1 MSKIELTQEQF
12 RDLVREEVLDDF
24 EQVESSDWEV
34 DYKWQ
39 HCEVIVKQLS
49 TGKFFSYPLSRSGS
63 PYSDYYYSYEDGGVE
78 LTEVQKLKKVIETEE
93 WVVVKEMIYL

>member
-1 MSKIELTQEQF
+1 MSKITLTQEQF
-12 RDLVREEVLDDF
+12 RNLAREEYLDDF

-63 PYSDYYYSYEDGGVE
+63 PYSDYYYSYEDGGVT
-78 LTEVQKLKKVIETEE
+78 LTEVQKVKKAVETEVWE
-93 WVVVKEMIYL
+93 VV

>member
-1 MSKIELTQEQF
+1 MSKIQLSQEEF
-12 RDLVREEVLDDF
+12 RDLVCEEGGEDF
-24 EQVESSDWEV
+24 EEIETSDWEV

-63 PYSDYYYSYEDGGVE
+63 PYSYYYYSYEDGGVE
-78 LTEVQKLKKVIETEE
+78 LTEVQKVERT
-93 WVVVKEMIYL
+93 VVVKEWKAV

>member
-63 PYSDYYYSYEDGGVE
+63 PYSDYYYYSYEDGGVT
-78 LTEVQKLKKVIETEE
+78 LTEVQKVKKVVETEVWE
-93 WVVVKEMIYL
+93 VV

>member
-1 MSKIELTQEQF
+1 MKIQLSQQEF
-12 RDLVREEVLDDF
+12 RDLVREEALEDF

-49 TGKFFSYPLSRSGS
+49 TGKFFSYPLARSGS

-78 LTEVQKLKKVIETEE
+78 LTEVELVEKQVITKTWEP
-93 WVVVKEMIYL
+93 VKEEA

>member
-1 MSKIELTQEQF
+1 MSKITLTQEQF

-49 TGKFFSYPLSRSGS
+49 TGKFFYYPLSRSGS

-78 LTEVQKLKKVIETEE
+78 LTEVQKVKKVIETEE
-93 WVVVKEMIYL
+93 WVAV

>member
-1 MSKIELTQEQF
+1 MSTIKLTQEQF
-12 RDLVREEVLDDF
+12 RDLVREEALNDF

-39 HCEVIVKQLS
+39 YCEVIVKQIS

-78 LTEVQKLKKVIETEE
+78 LTEVQKVKKVIETEE
-93 WVVVKEMIYL
+93 WVAV

>member
-1 MSKIELTQEQF
+1 MSKIELTQEQL
-12 RDLVREEVLDDF
+12 RDLVREESLNDF

-34 DYKWQ
+34 HSKWQ

-63 PYSDYYYSYEDGGVE
+63 PYSDYYYYYSYEDGGVT
-78 LTEVQKLKKVIETEE
+78 LTEVQKVKKVVETEVWE
-93 WVVVKEMIYL
+93 VV

>member
-78 LTEVQKLKKVIETEE
+78 LTEVQKVKKVVETEVWE
-93 WVVVKEMIYL
+93 VV

>member
-1 MSKIELTQEQF
+1 MSTIKLTQEQF
-12 RDLVREEVLDDF
+12 RDLVREEALDDF

-78 LTEVQKLKKVIETEE
+78 LTEVELVEKQVITKTWEP
-93 WVVVKEMIYL
+93 VKEEA

>member
-78 LTEVQKLKKVIETEE
+78 LTEVQKVKKVIETEE
-93 WVVVKEMIYL
+93 WVAV

>member
-1 MSKIELTQEQF
+1 MSTITLTQEQF

-78 LTEVQKLKKVIETEE
+78 LTEVQKVKKVVETEVWE
-93 WVVVKEMIYL
+93 VV

>member
-12 RDLVREEVLDDF
+12 RDLVREEALNDF

-49 TGKFFSYPLSRSGS
+49 TGKFFSYPLNRSGI
-63 PYSDYYYSYEDGGVE
+63 PYSDSDYYYSYEDGGVT
-78 LTEVQKLKKVIETEE
+78 LTEVQKVKKVVETEV
-93 WVVVKEMIYL
+93 WGAA

>member
-24 EQVESSDWEV
+24 EQVESSEWEV

-78 LTEVQKLKKVIETEE
+78 LQEVQKVKKVIETEE
-93 WVVVKEMIYL
+93 WVAV

>member
-1 MSKIELTQEQF
+1 MSTIKLTQEQF
-12 RDLVREEVLDDF
+12 RNLVREEALDDF

-39 HCEVIVKQLS
+39 HCEVIVKQLF

-78 LTEVQKLKKVIETEE
+78 LTEVELVEKQVITKTWEP
-93 WVVVKEMIYL
+93 VKEEA

>member
-12 RDLVREEVLDDF
+12 RDLVHEGALNDF
-24 EQVESSDWEV
+24 EQVESSDWVV

-78 LTEVQKLKKVIETEE
+78 LTEVQKVKRVIETEE
-93 WVVVKEMIYL
+93 WEVV

>member
-1 MSKIELTQEQF
+1 MSTIKLTQEQF

-78 LTEVQKLKKVIETEE
+78 LTEVQKVKKVIETEE
-93 WVVVKEMIYL
+93 WVAV

>member
-1 MSKIELTQEQF
+1 MSTIKLTQEQF
-12 RDLVREEVLDDF
+12 RNLVREEVLDDF

-63 PYSDYYYSYEDGGVE
+63 PYSDYYYSYEDSGVE
-78 LTEVQKLKKVIETEE
+78 LTEVQKVKKVIETEE
-93 WVVVKEMIYL
+93 GGAV

>member
-1 MSKIELTQEQF
+1 MSTITLTQEQF
-12 RDLVREEVLDDF
+12 RDLVREEALDDF

-63 PYSDYYYSYEDGGVE
+63 SYSDYYYSYEDDGVE
-78 LTEVQKLKKVIETEE
+78 LTEVQKVKKVIETEE
-93 WVVVKEMIYL
+93 WVAV

>member
-1 MSKIELTQEQF
+1 MSTIKLTQEQF
-12 RDLVREEVLDDF
+12 RNLVREEALDDF

-78 LTEVQKLKKVIETEE
+78 LTEVELVEKQVITKTWEP
-93 WVVVKEMIYL
+93 VKEEA

>member
-24 EQVESSDWEV
+24 EQVESSEWEV

-78 LTEVQKLKKVIETEE
+78 LTEVQKVKKVIETEE
-93 WVVVKEMIYL
+93 WVAV

>member
-78 LTEVQKLKKVIETEE
+78 LTEVQKVKKVVETEE
-93 WVVVKEMIYL
+93 WVVVVVKE